1 MRGMMRAVAAMV
13 AVGMSLVTAG
23 LPPAGA
29 DPQAVLP
36 LSAVH
41 AGMRGYGL
49 TVVHGT
55 TVQRFDINVLGVLK
69 GEGGTYS
76 DLILFR
82 AGGPLITGA
91 GGTASGMS
99 GSPIYLNGRLA
110 GALSYGYH
118 FPGPDADLSLA
129 TPIEQMLKTLAA
141 PAPAPQTLW
150 PREYRSD
157 APIATSFSS

>member
-1 MRGMMRAVAAMV
+1 MMRAVAAV
-13 AVGMSLVTAG
+13 AAVGLALVTTG
-23 LPPAGA
+23 LPSAGA
-29 DPQAVLP
+29 DPQTILP

-41 AGMRGYGL
+41 AGIRGYGL
-49 TVVHGT
+49 TVIHGT
-55 TVQRFDINVLGVLK
+55 TIQRFDVNVLGVLK
-69 GEGGTYS
+69 GEGDSDT

-82 AGGPLITGA
+82 ASGPLIKQA

-129 TPIEQMLKTLAA
+129 TPIEQMLKMVA
-141 PAPAPQTLW
+141 PAS
-150 PREYRSD
+150 R
-157 APIATSFSS
+157 